1 VPGGR
6 LRLSVVAV
14 SDALTAL
21 LHLSEHDFSWLA
33 QFFSLWVLPFAH
45 EDLAIIL
52 GAYIVVN
59 NIMPAG
65 LVMLCI
71 YGGMVAS
78 DFALY
83 GIGAGAR
90 HVPWLT
96 RLAVDDRVRGFAETL
111 TRNLFGIVALC
122 RVVPGVVFIAFV
134 ACGWTRVPLARFAV
148 ATLVTSAL
156 YLPLMLCIVI
166 FFGDKLDDR
175 AGLWT
180 WPFLLC
186 VLFAIGFVRRRVF
199 SFQETSNQTSSQTS
213 SAADAKRSIHKRST
227 HMAARGRGTPARGGC
242 PRKGAWAERIPRG
255 LFYLPLI
262 LSWTGFALR
271 YRSLTLPTVANPRHP
286 TGGVW
291 GGSKCDYLLDV
302 AGQERRWIADV
313 VVITRSAGLRTL
325 DADLEYARQS
335 LRSAGLAFPLF
346 ARPDVGRHGV
356 CRIDDVGALRE
367 YLQNFPGG
375 GKLILQ
381 ALVPYGNK
389 GAVLYARLP
398 GAQSGRILSLTFRVD
413 GLCRD
418 ARRHITPELEARID
432 AVARSMREFHYGC
445 FELRVASA
453 DDLMRGENFS
463 IVAINGIGS
472 AADHAWDPALPLRE
486 VYRRL
491 VDNQRIM
498 FLIGETNRARGF
510 EPLRCADVLKS
521 LVRQSQ
527 LSRRYPASA

>member
-1 VPGGR
+1 
-6 LRLSVVAV
+6 V
-14 SDALTAL
+14 SDGLTAL
-21 LHLSEHDFSWLA
+21 LQFSEHDFSWLA
-33 QFFSLWVLPFAH
+33 QFFSLWVLPLAN

-65 LVMLCI
+65 LVVLCI

-78 DFALY
+78 DFVLY

-96 RLAVDDRVRGFAETL
+96 RLAVDDRVRGFGETL
-111 TRNLFGIVALC
+111 KRNLFGIVALC

-166 FFGDKLDDR
+166 FFGDALDDR
-175 AGLWT
+175 AGWWT

-186 VLFAIGFVRRRVF
+186 VLFAIGFVRRQVF
-199 SFQETSNQTSSQTS
+199 AFREASGP
-213 SAADAKRSIHKRST
+213 AGAKRSAQVAGRSRG
-227 HMAARGRGTPARGGC
+227 ARALAGS

-255 LFYLPLI
+255 LFYLPLV
-262 LSWTGFALR
+262 LSWIGFALR

-286 TGGVW
+286 TGSTW
-291 GGSKCDYLLDV
+291 GGSRSGYLLDV
-302 AGQERRWIADV
+302 AATERRWIADV
-313 VVITRSAGLRTL
+313 VVVPRSVGPHTL
-325 DADLEYARQS
+325 SADLEHARQS
-335 LRSAGLAFPLF
+335 LRSAALEFPLI
-346 ARPDVGRHGV
+346 ARPDVGRYGV
-356 CRIDDVGALRE
+356 CRLDDVAALRE

-375 GKLILQ
+375 EKLMLQ
-381 ALVPYGNK
+381 ALVPHPNK
-389 GAVLYARLP
+389 AAVLYARLP
-398 GAQSGRILSLTFRVD
+398 GAQTGRVLSLTFRVD
-413 GLCRD
+413 GLCQD
-418 ARRHITPELEARID
+418 ARRHIAPELEARID
-432 AVARSMREFHYGC
+432 AVARSIREFHYGC
-445 FELRVASA
+445 FELRFASA

-472 AADHAWDPALPLRE
+472 AVNHAWDPALPLRE

-491 VDNQRIM
+491 VDHQRIM
-498 FLIGETNRARGF
+498 FLIGEKNRARGF
-510 EPLRCADVLKS
+510 EPLGCADVVKS

>member
-1 VPGGR
+1 
-6 LRLSVVAV
+6 VAV
-14 SDALTAL
+14 SDGLTAL
-21 LHLSEHDFSWLA
+21 LHFSEHDLSWLA
-33 QFFSLWVLPFAH
+33 QFFSLWVLPFAY

-59 NIMPAG
+59 NTMPVG
-65 LVMLCI
+65 LVLLCI

-78 DFALY
+78 DFLLY

-90 HVPWLT
+90 RVPWLT
-96 RLAVDDRVRGFAETL
+96 RLAVDDRVRGFAETVK
-111 TRNLFGIVALC
+111 RNLFGIVALC

-166 FFGDKLDDR
+166 FFGDALDDR
-175 AGLWT
+175 VGLWT

-186 VLFAIGFVRRRVF
+186 VLAAVGFVRKQVF
-199 SFQETSNQTSSQTS
+199 TFQETTGRTSGP
-213 SAADAKRSIHKRST
+213 ADARRSIHPANNRG
-227 HMAARGRGTPARGGC
+227 ARALAGP

-255 LFYLPLI
+255 LFYLPLV
-262 LSWTGFALR
+262 LSWIGFALR

-286 TGGVW
+286 TGGAW
-291 GGSKCDYLLDV
+291 GGSRSGYLLDV
-302 AGQERRWIADV
+302 AASERRWIADV
-313 VVITRSAGLRTL
+313 VVVTRSMGPRTL
-325 DADLEYARQS
+325 YADLEQARQS
-335 LRSAGLAFPLF
+335 LHAAGLDFPLI

-356 CRIDDVGALRE
+356 CRIADAAALRE
-367 YLQNFPGG
+367 YLQNFPAGE
-375 GKLILQ
+375 KLMLQ
-381 ALVPYGNK
+381 AFVPHPNK
-389 GAVLYARLP
+389 AAVLYARLP

-418 ARRHITPELEARID
+418 ARRHIAPELEARIE
-432 AVARSMREFHYGC
+432 AVARSMHEFHYGC
-445 FELRVASA
+445 FELRFASP

-472 AADHAWDPALPLRE
+472 AINHAWDPALPLGE

-491 VDNQRIM
+491 VDHQRIM
-498 FLIGETNRARGF
+498 FLIGEKNRARGF
-510 EPLRCADVLKS
+510 KPLGCADVLKS
-521 LVRQSQ
+521 LVRQSH

>member
-1 VPGGR
+1 
-6 LRLSVVAV
+6 V
-14 SDALTAL
+14 SDGLTAL
-21 LHLSEHDFSWLA
+21 LHFSDHDFSWLA

-59 NIMPAG
+59 DIMPAG
-65 LVMLCI
+65 LVLLCI
-71 YGGMVAS
+71 YGGMVLS
-78 DFALY
+78 DFVLY

-96 RLAVDDRVRGFAETL
+96 RLAVDDRVRGFGETL
-111 TRNLFGIVALC
+111 KRNLFGIVALC
-122 RVVPGVVFIAFV
+122 RVVPGVVFIAFI

-156 YLPLMLCIVI
+156 YLPLMLCIVT
-166 FFGDKLDDR
+166 FFGDALDDR
-175 AGLWT
+175 AGWWT

-186 VLFAIGFVRRRVF
+186 VLFAIGFVRRQVF
-199 SFQETSNQTSSQTS
+199 SFPE
-213 SAADAKRSIHKRST
+213 APGRADVKRSAK
-227 HMAARGRGTPARGGC
+227 APGRHRGGRAVAGC
-242 PRKGAWAERIPRG
+242 ARKGPWAERIPRG

-262 LSWTGFALR
+262 LSWIGFALR

-286 TGGVW
+286 TGGAW
-291 GGSKCDYLLDV
+291 GGSRSGYLLDV
-302 AGQERRWIADV
+302 AATERRWIADV
-313 VVITRSAGLRTL
+313 VVVPRNVGPHTL
-325 DADLEYARQS
+325 YTDLEHARQS
-335 LRSAGLAFPLF
+335 LRSAGLEFPLI

-356 CRIDDVGALRE
+356 CRIDDAAALRE

-375 GKLILQ
+375 EKLMLQ
-381 ALVPYGNK
+381 AFVPHPNK
-389 GAVLYARLP
+389 AAVLYARLP
-398 GAQSGRILSLTFRVD
+398 GAQTGRILSLTFRVD
-413 GLCRD
+413 GICHD
-418 ARRHITPELEARID
+418 ARRHIAPELEARID

-445 FELRVASA
+445 FELRFASA

-472 AADHAWDPALPLRE
+472 AANHAWDPELPLGE

-491 VDNQRIM
+491 VDHQRIM
-498 FLIGETNRARGF
+498 FLIGEKNRARGF
-510 EPLRCADVLKS
+510 EPLGCADVLKS